1 MFMVPASNFQGISRH
16 VDSSRWT
23 SRIISPPPRK
33 GSIASRSSG
42 FAYSPPDA
50 VGPSILWPLI
60 VRKSQSRTRTSTG
73 ACGTSCAPSTRTS
86 APIACASSAMR
97 RSGGMVPSTFDMP
110 LMATSRVFGPSSRSN
125 SSRSRRPSPVTGT
138 YRSTAPV
145 SRATSCHGMMF
156 EWCSSSESTISSP
169 SRRNF
174 RPQPWATRLIDSI
187 VFNRG
192 TTESINLV
200 AHGWGRK
207 FLREGDE
214 IVLSELEHHS
224 NIIPWQLVARDTGA
238 VLRYVPVTGEGRLDL
253 DEFDRLLGPNTRL
266 VAISGMSNVL
276 GTMPPLR
283 RIADDAHAIGA
294 LVLVDGA
301 QLVPHAPV
309 DVRVLD
315 CDFLTIS
322 GHKMLGPTA
331 SGGLYAKP
339 ELLEAMDPFLG
350 GGEMIREV
358 HRDESTWREI
368 PWKFEAGTMNIAE
381 EIGLAAAIDYLEPI
395 GMEAVRAHEEDVAQ
409 YAIDRLVEIGARV
422 FGQHDMTERG
432 AEISFWFRD
441 IHPHDLSQVLDQE
454 GVAIRAGHHCTQILH
469 RVLGVP
475 ATARASFY
483 LYNTRQEVD
492 SLIAAL
498 ERARTIFG

>member
-1 MFMVPASNFQGISRH
+1 MATTARQALDVERIRKDFPILDRTIHDKPLVYLDSAATSQKPRAVIEAVVDYYERH
-16 VDSSRWT
+16 NAN
-23 SRIISPPPRK
+23 IH
-33 GSIASRSSG
+33 RSVHTLAEEATVAYENARARLAG
-42 FAYSPPDA
+42 F
-50 VGPSILWPLI
+50 VG
-60 VRKSQSRTRTSTG
+60 
-73 ACGTSCAPSTRTS
+73 APSS
-86 APIACASSAMR
+86 DC
-97 RSGGMVPSTFDMP
+97 
-110 LMATSRVFGPSSRSN
+110 
-125 SSRSRRPSPVTGT
+125 
-138 YRSTAPV
+138 
-145 SRATSCHGMMF
+145 
-156 EWCSSSESTISSP
+156 
-169 SRRNF
+169 
-174 RPQPWATRLIDSI
+174 I

-192 TTESINLV
+192 TTEAINLV

-224 NIIPWQLVARDTGA
+224 NIIPWQLTAAATGA
-238 VLRYVPVTGEGRLDL
+238 VLKYVPVTDEGRLDL
-253 DEFDRLLGPNTRL
+253 DAYDSLLGPKTKI

-283 RIADDAHAIGA
+283 RIADDAHAVGA
-294 LVLVDGA
+294 IVLVDGA

-309 DVRVLD
+309 DVAMLD

-331 SGGLYAKP
+331 SGGLYGKR
-339 ELLEAMDPFLG
+339 ELLELMDPFMG

-358 HRDESTWREI
+358 GRDSSTWREI

-395 GMEAVRAHEEDVAQ
+395 GMEAVRAYEEDVAQ
-409 YAIDRLVEIGARV
+409 YAIDRLLEVGAMV
-422 FGQHDMTERG
+422 FGPHDMTERG
-432 AEISFWFRD
+432 AEVSFWFQD

-483 LYNTRQEVD
+483 LYSTRDEVD
-492 SLIAAL
+492 ALIAAL
-498 ERARTIFG
+498 DKAAALFA

>member
-1 MFMVPASNFQGISRH
+1 MAKVAERTGRPALDVARLRRDFPILDRTIHGRPLVYLDSAATSQKPRVVIEAIVDYYERH
-16 VDSSRWT
+16 NANIHRSVHTLAEEATVAYEEARG
-23 SRIISPPPRK
+23 K
-33 GSIASRSSG
+33 LAS
-42 FAYSPPDA
+42 F
-50 VGPSILWPLI
+50 VG
-60 VRKSQSRTRTSTG
+60 
-73 ACGTSCAPSTRTS
+73 APS
-86 APIACASSAMR
+86 A
-97 RSGGMVPSTFDMP
+97 
-110 LMATSRVFGPSSRSN
+110 
-125 SSRSRRPSPVTGT
+125 
-138 YRSTAPV
+138 
-145 SRATSCHGMMF
+145 
-156 EWCSSSESTISSP
+156 
-169 SRRNF
+169 
-174 RPQPWATRLIDSI
+174 DSI

-422 FGQHDMTERG
+422 FGPHDMTERG

-483 LYNTRQEVD
+483 LYSTREEVD
-492 SLIAAL
+492 ALIAAL
-498 ERARTIFG
+498 HKAGELFG